1 MTNLS
6 LAHWGW
12 AVTSIEDALSA
23 FIALGFTQSSSVTE
37 DLLRKVRFLL
47 LSDAAGNVIELVEPL
62 CPESPVSKL
71 LDKMGATPYHAC
83 FSIEKT
89 EWDAQKKTLQKA
101 GFLEIINASPAP
113 ALGGNE
119 VIFLYSKHIGLVEI
133 VLIN

>member
-12 AVTSIEDALSA
+12 AVTSISDALPA
-23 FIALGFTQSSSVTE
+23 FLALGFSQSSSVTE
-37 DLLRKVRFLL
+37 DSLRHVRILL
-47 LSDAAGNVIELVEPL
+47 LSDATENVIELVEPL

-71 LDKMGATPYHAC
+71 LDKMGPTPYHAC
-83 FSIEKT
+83 FSIEKA
-89 EWDAQKKTLQKA
+89 EWDTQKKTLQKA

-133 VLIN
+133 VLVD

>member
-37 DLLRKVRFLL
+37 DLLRKVRILL

-101 GFLEIINASPAP
+101 GFLEITHLRHRRSEETRLSSCIPNILDS
-113 ALGGNE
+113 LR
-119 VIFLYSKHIGLVEI
+119 SC
-133 VLIN
+133 